1 MPMGWVRSGFDSRQP
16 DMSSLPPKDQK
27 PPSSFSAFSLAL
39 KLGYLIALPA
49 LVGTLI
55 GRLADRALGT
65 TPLCIIGGIL
75 LALTLSSLAIF
86 YEIRKI
92 EF

>member
-1 MPMGWVRSGFDSRQP
+1 MGWVRSGFDSRQP

-39 KLGYLIALPA
+39 TLGYTIAVPA
-49 LVGTLI
+49 ILGTVL
-55 GRLADRALGT
+55 GRLADNYLGT
-65 TPLCIIGGIL
+65 TPIGIITGIL
-75 LALTLSSLAIF
+75 LALTVSSLAIF

-92 EF
+92 EL